1 MRCASALYTV
11 NQSGQTVPAS
21 GTIPFGDIIRRYG
34 LYTDLNGSGIVIG
47 GHGYY
52 KVSLSATLTAQ
63 AAGLVTIT
71 LQADG
76 LDVVGMTATQ
86 TATAADGV
94 VNLKI
99 DGIVRQ
105 TSFEQPVTLTAK
117 STGVPVLVNNVATT
131 VVKI

>member
-1 MRCASALYTV
+1 MSCASALYTV
-11 NQSGQTVPAS
+11 NQSGQTVPVN

-34 LYTDLNGSGIVIG
+34 LYADLNGSGIVIG
-47 GHGYY
+47 GRGYY

-63 AAGLVTIT
+63 TAGLVTVT

-76 LDVVGMTATQ
+76 LDVVGMTATE
-86 TATAADGV
+86 TATADGV

-105 TSFEQPVTLTAK
+105 TYCEQPVTLTAK
-117 STGVPVLVNNVATT
+117 ATGVPVLVNNVATT

>member
-1 MRCASALYTV
+1 MSCASALYTV
-11 NQSGQTVPAS
+11 NQSGQTVPAT

-47 GHGYY
+47 GRGYY

-63 AAGLVTIT
+63 AAGLVTVT

-76 LDVVGMTATQ
+76 SDVVGMTASE
-86 TATAADGV
+86 TATAAEGV

-105 TSFEQPVTLTAK
+105 TYYEQPITLTAK
-117 STGVPVLVNNVATT
+117 VTGVPVLVNNVATT
-131 VVKI
+131 VIKI